1 MPHIIDN
8 FVYSFAQLY
17 SSAKGHL
24 YFLCTLLL
32 VLWGIQLLNSLLQYR
47 LNHLGILPRRAE
59 GLLGIFISPFLHG
72 SYTHL
77 FLNSI
82 PFFVLGALV
91 LVAGKTVFLQIS
103 LLIIVISGC
112 VVWIFGRPAYHIGA
126 SALIL
131 GYWGFLL
138 CNAYIQRS
146 FMAFFLAL
154 LCLYYFGS
162 LIYSLFPQE
171 ERTSWEGHLAGFLSG
186 VFASYFLAHY
196 PHLL

>member
-1 MPHIIDN
+1 MPHLINN
-8 FVYSFAQLY
+8 FVHSFQELY
-17 SSAKGHL
+17 SSVRGNLHFL
-24 YFLCTLLL
+24 YTLLL
-32 VLWGIQLLNSLLQYR
+32 ILWAIQLLNSLLQYR
-47 LNHLGILPRRAE
+47 LNQLGILPRRAE

-82 PFFVLGALV
+82 PLFVLGALV
-91 LVAGKTVFLQIS
+91 LVAGKTVFLHIS
-103 LLIIVISGC
+103 LLIIVVSGC
-112 VVWIFGRPAYHIGA
+112 VVWIFARPAYHIGA

-146 FMAFFLAL
+146 FMSFFLAL

-171 ERTSWEGHLAGFLSG
+171 ERISWEGHLAGFLSG
-186 VFASYFLAHY
+186 ALASYVLAHY
-196 PHLL
+196 PAFL